1 MSNDEP
7 QSISVICDDLD
18 AALRHYTEEL
28 GFEVDEVFPADSP
41 RLVVVSQGNQRVRLE
56 KGDADKPQ
64 TAEPISAG
72 LVVTP
77 ATAGAWH
84 AGRAGMAYRDLLP
97 GRSQGRV
104 IASHIRIPD
113 GGPVPDYVHYHQVVF
128 QIIFCV
134 RGWVRV
140 VYEDQGPPF
149 VMEPG
154 DCVLQPP
161 QIRHRVLECSDGLE
175 VVEISAPAEHRTIA
189 DRSRALPAAG
199 LDPHHVYGGQR
210 FVFHEAS
217 RAEWV
222 SGPAA
227 GWETT
232 NTGID
237 EATGGLGSVTALRT
251 ALSDRPL
258 RLTAGD
264 GLSFQFVLRGAGH
277 LEAGGDRDWALGP
290 CDGFAVPQEEDVRL
304 TAGSAGMELLRVT
317 LSGAGQGARADGV
330 AMLHE

>member
-1 MSNDEP
+1 MPDDEP

-18 AALRHYTEEL
+18 AALHHYTEEL

-41 RLVVVSQGNQRVRLE
+41 RLVVVSQGDQRVRLE
-56 KGDADKPQ
+56 KGDAAEPQ

-72 LVVTP
+72 LVFTS

-84 AGRAGMAYRDLLP
+84 AGRAGMAYRDLIP
-97 GRSQGRV
+97 GRRQGRV

-113 GGPVPDYVHYHQVVF
+113 GGAVPDYVHYHHVAF

-140 VYEDQGPPF
+140 VYEDQGPAF

-189 DRSRALPAAG
+189 DRSLPLPTAG
-199 LDPHHVYGGQR
+199 LDRQRVYGGQR
-210 FVFHEAS
+210 FVFHQAS
-217 RAEWV
+217 RAEWLR
-222 SGPAA
+222 GPAA
-227 GWETT
+227 GWETSSA
-232 NTGID
+232 GID
-237 EATGGLGSVTALRT
+237 EATGGLGSVTVLRST
-251 ALSDRPL
+251 TGDQPL
-258 RLTAGD
+258 RLAAGD
-264 GLSFQFVLRGAGH
+264 GLSFQFVLRGAGRMQ
-277 LEAGGDRDWALGP
+277 AGSDRDRALGP
-290 CDGFAVPQEEDVRL
+290 CDGFVVPQDGDVLL
-304 TAGSAGMELLRVT
+304 TAGSAGLELLQVV
-317 LSGAGQGARADGV
+317 LHGADEGARDGGV
-330 AMLHE
+330 ASLHG

>member
-1 MSNDEP
+1 MSGDDM

-28 GFEVDEVFPADSP
+28 GFEVDEVFPADLP
-41 RLVVVSQGNQRVRLE
+41 RLVVVSQGDQQVRLE
-56 KGDADKPQ
+56 RASPA
-64 TAEPISAG
+64 TPHAAEPASASSI
-72 LVVTP
+72 VTP

-84 AGRAGMAYRDLLP
+84 AGRAGMAYRDLIP
-97 GRSQGRV
+97 GRRQGRV

-113 GGPVPDYVHYHQVVF
+113 GGPVSDYVHYHHVAF

-140 VYEDQGPPF
+140 VYEDQGPSF

-189 DRSRALPAAG
+189 DRSLALPTDR
-199 LDPHHVYGGQR
+199 LDRHRTYGGQR
-210 FVFHEAS
+210 FVFHQAS
-217 RAEWV
+217 GAERV
-222 SGPAA
+222 SGPTP
-227 GWETT
+227 GWETI
-232 NTGID
+232 NTGIG
-237 EATGGLGSVTALRT
+237 EATAGLGSVTVLRSAT
-251 ALSDRPL
+251 SNQPL
-258 RLTAGD
+258 RLAAGD
-264 GLSFQFVLRGAGH
+264 GLSFQFVLRGAGR
-277 LEAGGDRDWALGP
+277 LQAGGKRDRPLGP
-290 CDGFAVPQEEDVRL
+290 CDAFVVPQDEDVLL

-317 LSGAGQGARADGV
+317 LSGAGQGARADSV
-330 AMLHE
+330 SLLRE